1 MHEAIGPDGIKI
13 VREIHRQRVTRQAQE
28 MAAKPPALRETVA
41 LENWPAAEAIA
52 AQLLLEQPKE
62 FWNLLK
68 LQQVFR
74 TDRNPS
80 LREILKVIFGF
91 RSEVARRDQHAAE
104 QFEKYLSTALAAAT
118 QTRELRHI
126 FHALVLNGDMRGFIE
141 RGEFAQ
147 IRSPDAGLY
156 QAIKTAGADGVTG
169 SSPTS
174 GTRSQAQILCGWRKP
189 LSAPS
194 LPPPP

>member
-1 MHEAIGPDGIKI
+1 LTPSSASPRRRATTSVDPLTDIVHEAIGPDGIKI

-28 MAAKPPALRETVA
+28 MEAKPPALRETVA

-91 RSEVARRDQHAAE
+91 QSEVARRDQLAAE
-104 QFEKYLSTALAAAT
+104 QFEKYLSTALADAT

-126 FHALVLNGDMRGFIE
+126 FHALVLDGDMRGFIE

-147 IRSPDAGLY
+147 IRSLDAGLY
-156 QAIKTAGADGVTG
+156 QAIKTVGSDVVAGLVADV
-169 SSPTS
+169 
-174 GTRSQAQILCGWRKP
+174 RH
-189 LSAPS
+189 
-194 LPPPP
+194 